1 MLHCHL
7 QFLQEMDIAWL
18 KWTPHA
24 PFLLRLDISYEL
36 EYLHIYHQLADF
48 SCLQLIFL

>member
-1 MLHCHL
+1 
-7 QFLQEMDIAWL
+7 MDIAWL

-24 PFLLRLDISYEL
+24 PFLLWLDISYEL
-36 EYLHIYHQLADF
+36 ENLHIYHQLAYF